1 MTKPDKSR
9 GEAKSPLPRTSFH
22 ILLALAEGAMHGY
35 AIKQHAETL
44 TGGTVSPGPG
54 TLYDAIARLEE
65 QGLVEESAEPRDEP
79 AHAQR
84 RYYRLTRA
92 GRRVLN
98 AEVSRL
104 SSIVDYATSRGLGVR
119 GGVRRDPRMST

>member
-1 MTKPDKSR
+1 MTRSDDGIER
-9 GEAKSPLPRTSFH
+9 FLPLPRTSLH
-22 ILLALAEGAMHGY
+22 ILLALSEGAVHGY
-35 AIKQHAETL
+35 AIKQHAEEL

-65 QGLVEESAEPRDEP
+65 QGLVEESPEPRHEP

-84 RYYRLTRA
+84 RYYRLTRR

-98 AEVSRL
+98 AEVGRL
-104 SSIVDYATSRGLGVR
+104 AGIVDYAASRGIGPR
-119 GGVRRDPRMST
+119 RVRREPGTA